1 MDAKYYKDI
10 FKRRSFH
17 KFDNAGDDRITEAEL
32 EEIRDA
38 FGSFEKLYPDIR
50 TAIRIVPAK
59 DVNCRQGA
67 EYCILI
73 YSEKK
78 DNYLMNAGFI
88 GEQLDLYLVDRGI
101 GSLWYG
107 LGKSDQR
114 SFDGLDY
121 VIMIAIRKVRDESAF
136 RKDMSGV
143 KRKALSEIWEGESL
157 GIAETAR
164 YAPSAVNSQP
174 WFVRNDGKLLTVFR
188 HRKSG
193 LMGMIPQV
201 SNYFN
206 RIDIGIF
213 LCILEICMAEKGIGY
228 TRELFSDKGG
238 TGEEFSKAA
247 AYVID
252 G

>member
-17 KFDNAGDDRITEAEL
+17 KFESAGDDRLSEAEL
-32 EEIRDA
+32 EEIRKA
-38 FGSFEKLYPDIR
+38 FGSFERLYPDIR
-50 TAIRIVPAK
+50 TAIRIIPAK
-59 DVNCRQGA
+59 DVNFRQGA

-78 DNYLMNAGFI
+78 DNYLMNAGYI
-88 GEQLDLYLVDRGI
+88 GEQLDLYLVDRNI

-107 LGKSDQR
+107 LGKSDER

-121 VIMIAIRKVRDESAF
+121 VIMIAVRKLSDDSAF
-136 RKDMSGV
+136 RKDMSDA
-143 KRKALSEIWEGESL
+143 KRKALSEIWEGDSL
-157 GIAETAR
+157 GLAETVR
-164 YAPSAVNSQP
+164 FAPSAVNSQP
-174 WFVRNDGKLLTVFR
+174 WFVRNDGKALAVFR
-188 HRKSG
+188 RRKPG

-201 SNYFN
+201 TNYFN
-206 RIDIGIF
+206 RIDMGIF

-238 TGEEFSKAA
+238 IRDEFSKVA
-247 AYVID
+247 AYIIN